1 MRKME
6 REVLTPAKIR
16 EVVMPRVWARRIG
29 SGESDAI
36 S

>member
-1 MRKME
+1 
-6 REVLTPAKIR
+6 LAPAKIR